1 MAGRAGFEGGA
12 ARRATHECADAMHV
26 SELQYFPV
34 SLPFLLLFWGLIFL
48 LVGLTVLRVLRYAS
62 VSMGITEGAL
72 IAILGLS
79 LLGSYVNIPVA
90 YLPGHRTVAA
100 GEISFFGMT
109 YIVPMV
115 RQTHATVLM
124 VNVGGA
130 IIPVCLSLYLLLK
143 HRLYLL
149 AAIGTAFVAM
159 VCHYLAHPVPG
170 FGIALPIFV
179 PAIATAII
187 AIALTRRQAAP
198 LAYISGS
205 IGTLIGADLLNLG
218 IVQSLGAPVA
228 SIGGAGTFD
237 GIFVTGLLAVLYA
250 GFARFLPA

>member
-1 MAGRAGFEGGA
+1 
-12 ARRATHECADAMHV
+12 MHHI
-26 SELQYFPV
+26 SQLQYFPV
-34 SLPFLLLFWGLIFL
+34 SLPFLLIFWGVIIVLIAL
-48 LVGLTVLRVLRYAS
+48 AALRLLRYAS
-62 VSMGITEGAL
+62 VSMGIAEGTL
-72 IAILGLS
+72 IAVLGLS
-79 LLGSYVNIPVA
+79 LLGSYINIPVA
-90 YLPGHRTVAA
+90 YLAGHRTVTA

-115 RQTHATVLM
+115 QQTRSTVLA

-130 IIPVCLSLYLLLK
+130 IIPVCLSLFLLAK
-143 HRLYLL
+143 HRLFLL
-149 AAIGTAFVAM
+149 AAVGTAFVAG
-159 VCHYLAHPVPG
+159 VTHYLARPVPG

-187 AIALTRRQAAP
+187 AVALTRRRAAP

-205 IGTLIGADLLNLG
+205 FGTLIGADLLNLG
-218 IVQSLGAPVA
+218 AVQSLGAPVA

-250 GFARFLPA
+250 GFSRYLHD

>member
-1 MAGRAGFEGGA
+1 
-12 ARRATHECADAMHV
+12 MHG
-26 SELQYFPV
+26 SQLQYFPV
-34 SLPFLLLFWGLIFL
+34 SGTFLLIFWGLIIL
-48 LVGLTVLRVLRYAS
+48 LIGLAILRALKYAS
-62 VSMGITEGAL
+62 LSMGITESAL

-79 LLGSYVNIPVA
+79 LLGSYINIPVA
-90 YLPGHRTVAA
+90 YLPGHRIVSA

-109 YIVPMV
+109 YIVPVV
-115 RQTHATVLM
+115 RHTRGTVLT

-149 AAIGTAFVAM
+149 GAIGTAFVAAIT
-159 VCHYLAHPVPG
+159 HFLARPIPG

-179 PAIATAII
+179 PAVATAII

-205 IGTLIGADLLNLG
+205 FGTLIGADLLNLG
-218 IVQSLGAPVA
+218 VVQSLGAPVA

-250 GFARFLPA
+250 GLSRYLPA

>member
-1 MAGRAGFEGGA
+1 MPIDR
-12 ARRATHECADAMHV
+12 
-26 SELQYFPV
+26 LQYFPV
-34 SLPFLLLFWGLIFL
+34 TLPFLLIFWALLGLMIA
-48 LVGLTVLRVLRYAS
+48 LVALRLLRYAS
-62 VSMGITEGAL
+62 ETMGIRESSLILIFAL
-72 IAILGLS
+72 T
-79 LLGSYVNIPVA
+79 LLGSYINIPIA
-90 YLPGHRTVAA
+90 HLPAHRTVTA

-109 YIVPMV
+109 YVVPV
-115 RQTHATVLM
+115 IRETRGTVLA

-130 IIPVCLSLYLLLK
+130 VIPICLSMYLLQK

-149 AAIGTAFVAM
+149 AAIGTAFVAA
-159 VCHYLAHPVPG
+159 VCHFLARPVPG

-187 AIALTRRQAAP
+187 AIALTRSRAAP

-218 IVQSLGAPVA
+218 AVRALGAPVA

-237 GIFVTGLLAVLYA
+237 GIFVTGLLALLYA
-250 GFARFLPA
+250 GFSRFLPD